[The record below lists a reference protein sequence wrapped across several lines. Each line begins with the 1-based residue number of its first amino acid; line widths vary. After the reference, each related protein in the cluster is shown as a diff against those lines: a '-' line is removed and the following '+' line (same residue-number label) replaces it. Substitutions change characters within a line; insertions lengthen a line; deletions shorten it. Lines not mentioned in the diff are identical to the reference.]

1 MSGALLLAT
10 IVLRGA
16 VVLDITG
23 GPPHRSDVVL
33 DGERIAAVV
42 PAGQGKGDRIVDL
55 TGKFLLPGFADLH
68 AHVLLHPFDASG
80 RPAPKADRTLTLL
93 TLKLLLAHGVTTV
106 RDPGAETEAAVA
118 LRASLANGAIA
129 GPRLVTCGRIL
140 DTGGIESEPF
150 VRVQNAG
157 EARAEVQKQA
167 EAGVDCIKV
176 YTGVGPE
183 LLRTVLDDA
192 HRRHLPVLG
201 HLGATTW
208 REAVDLGIDGIE
220 HAAPWTPDL
229 VPRATNTD
237 LFGRVEWLERLDLD
251 DFPVH
256 ALIADLARRRVP
268 VDPTLIAMNTKLFG
282 DTDRWQRNADL
293 ALVPANVV
301 KGFRAGASTRRW
313 TEAQYVRAHA
323 AWPKLLAWIRTLY
336 QGGVLL
342 TTGTDTPTPWIVPGA
357 SVHDEMLLLE
367 QAGIPRAEVLRIAT
381 RNAAVALHRDAEQ
394 GTIERGKVADLV
406 VLGADPL
413 ADLRNTRRI
422 EMVIQR
428 GKLIPA
434 K

>member
-1 MSGALLLAT
+1 MSPALLVAT

-16 VVLDITG
+16 MVLDMTG
-23 GPPHRSDVVL
+23 ARPHRADVVI
-33 DGERIAAVV
+33 DGERIAAIVR
-42 PAGQGKGDRIVDL
+42 PGEGKGDRIVDL
-55 TGKFLLPGFADLH
+55 DGKFLLPGFADLH
-68 AHVLLHPFDASG
+68 AHVLLHPFEASG
-80 RPAPKADRTLTLL
+80 HPAAKADRALTLL

-118 LRASLANGAIA
+118 LRSSLAAGAVP
-129 GPRLVTCGRIL
+129 GPRLWTCGRIL
-140 DTGGIESEPF
+140 DTAGIESEPF
-150 VRVQNAG
+150 VRVSTAG
-157 EARAEVQKQA
+157 EARAEVQRQA

-183 LLRTVLDDA
+183 LLRAVLDDS

-229 VPRATNTD
+229 VPRATNSD

-256 ALIADLARRRVP
+256 ALVADLARRRVP

-282 DTDRWQRNADL
+282 DTDRWQRNPDL

-301 KGFRAGASTRRW
+301 KGFRAGAFTRRW

-336 QGGVLL
+336 RGGVLL

-357 SVHDEMLLLE
+357 SVHDEMVLLA
-367 QAGIPRAEVLRIAT
+367 QAGIPPAEVLRIAT
-381 RNAAVALHRDAEQ
+381 RNAAVALHCEAEQ

-413 ADLRNTRRI
+413 LDLRNTRRI